1 MEKVSG
7 MVSVAA
13 SLSGLFRLR
22 HAARCSSISES
33 IRSSRSASPKV
44 SLSNIGVLRSSASVF
59 PAEAFPLHWPLHR

>member
-7 MVSVAA
+7 MVSVAT

-22 HAARCSSISES
+22 YAARCSSISES

-59 PAEAFPLHWPLHR
+59 PA